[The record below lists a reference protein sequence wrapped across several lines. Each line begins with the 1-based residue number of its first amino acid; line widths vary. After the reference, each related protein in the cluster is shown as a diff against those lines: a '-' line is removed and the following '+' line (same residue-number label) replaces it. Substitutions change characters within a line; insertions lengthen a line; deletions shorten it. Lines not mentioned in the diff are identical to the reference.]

1 MPPENQLKARV
12 EFIYSY
18 ESFESD
24 ASKFWKK
31 FGKKRNDELESFL
44 GKRGSLDSVVAQ
56 IISAGD
62 TPEAKLRRFMRAC
75 NNSPTQA
82 IRHNPQ
88 CWRRDMNCLRPTTSE
103 TSRNKK
109 RKIENAEE
117 IWRQGYGNSKQLNW
131 LYVALTRTAG
141 LESDGVLVSERR
153 NYFFAPQSMQD
164 GELDAT
170 VVLAKLDGKDLYRG
184 PGRGLRSVRDAS
196 LG

>member
-12 EFIYSY
+12 EFVYSY

-31 FGKKRNDELESFL
+31 FGKKRNDELESFI

-56 IISAGD
+56 IVSPGD
-62 TPEAKLRRFMRAC
+62 TPEAKLLKIYARVQQLP
-75 NNSPTQA
+75 NTSYQTQSA
-82 IRHNPQ
+82 VLAKRHELLAT
-88 CWRRDMNCLRPTTSE
+88 DDIGAE
-103 TSRNKK
+103 RNQK

-131 LYVALTRTAG
+131 LYVALTRAAASRPMACWFPNGATTSLLLRACKMA
-141 LESDGVLVSERR
+141 
-153 NYFFAPQSMQD
+153 NSMQRPFSPN
-164 GELDAT
+164 LTART
-170 VVLAKLDGKDLYRG
+170 CMWPRAR
-184 PGRGLRSVRDAS
+184 PSLRSGCF